1 MKSRRK
7 ATSILI
13 FILIAFL
20 IGFWMDRS
28 AQRAIEETA
37 MRTLETYIQRYA
49 DRTELRAEEIAQIDQ
64 DAHTHN
70 YYLHIRNGDQILYS
84 NAREL
89 VRETPSPGTGVS
101 VYRSKHLNARVV
113 VVRSELG
120 RGAMRLY
127 QPLQLDWPIS
137 IWIPAMTSILFLLL
151 IREYVEEKAYKRE
164 WEAVSRRVRE
174 EEPLLTWEQMPSHAG
189 PLMAAIDRRLASSKE
204 KNRSM
209 SVDNVQIEAILHS
222 VETGVVALDEE
233 LRVFLINPAAARLLH
248 ISRDEALGKDV
259 LLLFRDNDFD
269 DALEHYRTSGILPSE
284 PFPIRFAGR
293 DLSIR
298 LSTTLFSALESG
310 LTLAIEDTTE
320 LNKLLTMR
328 REFISNVSHE
338 LRTPLTSIKGFTET
352 LMTLDV
358 DPENSKRFLRIL
370 DSEVDR
376 LEKLVSDLEILSSI
390 EKYED
395 LQEKE
400 EAFYPS
406 EVLEEERESLQALV
420 TRANNIELTMDIEP
434 STRPAFGRTNLFLQ
448 LVHNL
453 CENAVKYSKPEGGKV
468 TIRLQEEGF
477 RGILEVED
485 TGIGIPDK
493 DIERIFERF
502 YMVDRSRSLNV
513 PGTGLGLAIV
523 KHIAITFGGEVQVQS
538 KLGEGSRFIF
548 YFPLS
553 EFTRI

>member
-70 YYLHIRNGDQILYS
+70 YYLHIRNGDQILFS
-84 NAREL
+84 NAKEL

-137 IWIPAMTSILFLLL
+137 IWIPAVTSILFLLL
-151 IREYVEEKAYKRE
+151 IREYLEEKACKRE

-174 EEPLLTWEQMPSHAG
+174 EEPLLNWEQMPSHAG
-189 PLMAAIDRRLASSKE
+189 PLMAAIDRRLESSKE
-204 KNRSM
+204 KSRSM

-395 LQEKE
+395 LQERE
-400 EAFYPS
+400 ESFYPS